1 MGGAAAGQVRGQP
14 PLESAGLVLSRADER
29 LELVLGQ
36 RGTHRPKLSVQVRGA
51 HLPPGVACP
60 PLAGGVGELAEPRRA
75 LPLHGGVAVGDGR
88 ARGPLRVPIVCLDE
102 QLIRA
107 ALPQAV
113 RLREDAVPHVEERL
127 RVGNQRG
134 ERGGRQALQHGTA
147 ALAVRTQHRARAAAV
162 SAVAAAPRQM
172 EAVRAARERGGL
184 GRGLVYL
191 WPHVPVTGAR
201 RCVRVEGWVVGV
213 RGVSGGCRRLA
224 YSQWVSVTAVRVEGE
239 PSIVAQRAVACRGGE
254 KRGRSSASL

>member
-1 MGGAAAGQVRGQP
+1 MSQLFVAASLAASATAAACGFWARLAAAQAWPWAVKSCLTPSSLLRTSSALSHRVIVVRVDTVGGAAAGQVRGQP
-14 PLESAGLVLSRADER
+14 PLESAGLVLPRADER

-36 RGTHRPKLSVQVRGA
+36 RGTHRPKLAVQVRGA

-60 PLAGGVGELAEPRRA
+60 PLAGGVGELAEPCRA

-162 SAVAAAPRQM
+162 SAVAAAPRQV

-201 RCVRVEGWVVGV
+201 
-213 RGVSGGCRRLA
+213 
-224 YSQWVSVTAVRVEGE
+224 
-239 PSIVAQRAVACRGGE
+239 
-254 KRGRSSASL
+254 